1 MAHKIE
7 NPIGS
12 NVNRRPIFI
21 SFCAFLLL
29 LFVGF
34 FMLWQRYQILLDDRQ
49 SEMEIIIDVAE
60 QNIDQSLKYSYSAAL
75 SLALQIDED
84 GKIGNFD
91 EVAPQLVDN
100 NPNIDAIEIVP
111 NGIITNVYPLEE
123 NKEALNYNILKDSTR
138 NEEAYKAIESRRM
151 FFAGPLELKQGGL
164 TIIGRLPV
172 FKKNEFWGFVAVII
186 DFDNLID
193 QSGLQDLSGDQYRF
207 QFSKVN
213 PVTKQEEFFL
223 GENNISDKSYS

>member
-1 MAHKIE
+1 M
-7 NPIGS
+7 
-12 NVNRRPIFI
+12 
-21 SFCAFLLL
+21 
-29 LFVGF
+29 
-34 FMLWQRYQILLDDRQ
+34 
-49 SEMEIIIDVAE
+49 
-60 QNIDQSLKYSYSAAL
+60 
-75 SLALQIDED
+75 
-84 GKIGNFD
+84 
-91 EVAPQLVDN
+91 
-100 NPNIDAIEIVP
+100 
-111 NGIITNVYPLEE
+111 YPLEE

-164 TIIGRLPV
+164 AIIGRLPV